1 MKPVIDIVQK
11 EKENSLKTKIQRLDR
26 MNKKIFR
33 NQEEILNLNS
43 SNQKTIINEE
53 SLPVIKS
60 LNDQYKQ
67 K

>member
-1 MKPVIDIVQK
+1 
-11 EKENSLKTKIQRLDR
+11 